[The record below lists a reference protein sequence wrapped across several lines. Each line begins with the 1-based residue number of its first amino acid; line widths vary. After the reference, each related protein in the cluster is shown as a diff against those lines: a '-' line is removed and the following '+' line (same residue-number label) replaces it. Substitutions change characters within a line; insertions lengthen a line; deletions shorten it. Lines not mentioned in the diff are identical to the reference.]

1 LQYLLKYSNNQNNSE
16 NAKQIKGLCACFG
29 LGAAAHR
36 LAGWVC
42 WAVAEKA
49 SQAPHIAQLGA
60 ACRDLA
66 MAAWCCGCSGEGT
79 LSAMGGQAMKT
90 TWRRITGRLHFMVSR
105 CEAGAATMR
114 GKGGL
119 TSPSMCCSKGG
130 EDSVGRKLDR
140 LQAPRTSEGLLRP
153 ASRRRQAA
161 LSSDLREKT
170 DGAAELRLGTSNEE
184 TVS

>member
-16 NAKQIKGLCACFG
+16 NAKQIKVLCACFG

-36 LAGWVC
+36 LVGWVC
-42 WAVAEKA
+42 WAMAEKA

-66 MAAWCCGCSGEGT
+66 MAARRCGCSGEGT

-90 TWRRITGRLHFMVSR
+90 TWRRITGRLDFMVSR
-105 CEAGAATMR
+105 CEKGAATTR

-119 TSPSMCCSKGG
+119 T
-130 EDSVGRKLDR
+130 EHV
-140 LQAPRTSEGLLRP
+140 LQQRRRGLRRQEARP
-153 ASRRRQAA
+153 AP
-161 LSSDLREKT
+161 SSKDLRGLASAGFTTK
-170 DGAAELRLGTSNEE
+170 ASSAQQ
-184 TVS
+184 